1 MHRSRHRYAYQLTTT
16 CTCLVDYTIVVTV
29 QLLRSQKYVGM
40 NGGSSCGYMGS
51 TPWHVAV
58 YFWSHGSIYCYGTSV
73 ELLIVLLWYFGAN
86 KKPKLADVGAS
97 RLTPR
102 ETFNIRTW
110 AIHNTSDVWVV
121 LFRDVPACVVVILHV
136 HLHTGVINQLHCM
149 LGLAFLNKTGVGHG
163 QYGVS
168 DDSHNGE
175 YGDTVNQSSI
185 IPSSFNQSINQTNT
199 HPINHSAT
207 VNQPSINH
215 QPIDQ

>member
-1 MHRSRHRYAYQLTTT
+1 
-16 CTCLVDYTIVVTV
+16 
-29 QLLRSQKYVGM
+29 
-40 NGGSSCGYMGS
+40 
-51 TPWHVAV
+51 
-58 YFWSHGSIYCYGTSV
+58 
-73 ELLIVLLWYFGAN
+73 
-86 KKPKLADVGAS
+86 
-97 RLTPR
+97 
-102 ETFNIRTW
+102 
-110 AIHNTSDVWVV
+110 
-121 LFRDVPACVVVILHV
+121 
-136 HLHTGVINQLHCM
+136 M

-185 IPSSFNQSINQTNT
+185 IPSSSNQSINQTNT